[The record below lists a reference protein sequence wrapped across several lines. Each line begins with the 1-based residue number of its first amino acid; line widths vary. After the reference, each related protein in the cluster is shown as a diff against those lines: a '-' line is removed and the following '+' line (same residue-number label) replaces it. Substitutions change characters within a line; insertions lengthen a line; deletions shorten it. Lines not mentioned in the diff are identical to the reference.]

1 MGTNKYYFYAAK
13 NKIHPT
19 YIQNLLSD
27 RRYNKTEYS
36 NILSSLANS
45 GSKKYNPVRLI
56 NSKYFLIKKK
66 VGSWLPKKLINKRK
80 VIILGSGKNLYKNL
94 EKIEK
99 KIINEN
105 LFVISL
111 NAFKSIKRKIN
122 KFESIMSSIKNFFR

>member
-1 MGTNKYYFYAAK
+1 M
-13 NKIHPT
+13 
-19 YIQNLLSD
+19 
-27 RRYNKTEYS
+27 
-36 NILSSLANS
+36 
-45 GSKKYNPVRLI
+45 RLI
-56 NSKYFLIKKK
+56 NLRYFLIKKK

-111 NAFKSIKRKIN
+111 NAFKSIKEKLIN
-122 KFESIMSSIKNFFR
+122 LRVSCHPLRIFSDKNRFKS